1 MRGKGGCGL
10 IMRELKDMDACG
22 VLRVAMDTL
31 VRIHPEVWGRRSSRT
46 VPVAAQHCSRIY
58 KGDLVAGLRGA
69 QLSSIAQCKFE
80 GRGPGEGAIGYE
92 IDRFAMD
99 DATKDGL
106 DGVRREPGT
115 RGDGAVNSLL
125 MLTKWQ

>member
-1 MRGKGGCGL
+1 
-10 IMRELKDMDACG
+10 MRELKDMDACS
-22 VLRVAMDTL
+22 VLRVATDTL
-31 VRIHPEVWGRRSSRT
+31 VRIHPEVWGRRSSRA

-58 KGDLVAGLRGA
+58 KGDLVARLRRA
-69 QLSSIAQCKFE
+69 RMPSITQCKFE
-80 GRGPGEGAIGYE
+80 GRGPGEGAIGSE
-92 IDRFAMD
+92 IYRVAMD